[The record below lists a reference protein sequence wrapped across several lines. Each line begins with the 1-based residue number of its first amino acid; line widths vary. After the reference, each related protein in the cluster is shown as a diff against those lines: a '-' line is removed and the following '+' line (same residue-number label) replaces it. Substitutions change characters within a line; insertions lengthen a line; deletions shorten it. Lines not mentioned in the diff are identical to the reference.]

1 VAQALRVKGLRELIR
16 ATDKSTKQLK
26 KGTRDA
32 LRRAGDIVRVDA
44 RDRFA
49 DVDARSAAGYRT
61 VVRQRGV
68 SVEQSIGRTT
78 GKRPDYGAKQM
89 REALSPALDAKSG
102 EVEKEFEAV
111 LDEIAR
117 NF

>member
-1 VAQALRVKGLRELIR
+1 MAQTLRVKGLRELIR
-16 ATDKSTKQLK
+16 ACDKSAKHVK
-26 KGTRDA
+26 KGTRTA
-32 LRRAGDIVRVDA
+32 LRRAGDIVKVDA

-49 DVDARSAAGYRT
+49 DVDSRSAGGYRT

-78 GKRPDYGAKQM
+78 GTRPDYGAKQM
-89 REALSPALDAKSG
+89 REALSPALDAKRD
-102 EVEKEFEAV
+102 EVEQEFEDV
-111 LDEIAR
+111 LDELAR